1 MRCIIRAGLLCLCA
15 AFLFCSAQ
23 PLRADVGGKVSGV
36 ITDSTGAALRDA
48 KVTLSSANTGFTRS
62 TVSGPNGFYQFLEV
76 PVGNDYKVRVDLDG
90 FEGATQLGIVLQ
102 VNQDFAA
109 DFKLKVG
116 SVSEQISVSAQAVQ
130 VESTS
135 TQLGTVIDSQK
146 MQAVPLNGRSFI
158 DLMSLQAGV
167 VPVTSGVDS
176 TQSSGELSVNGQRE
190 SANSFEINGI
200 TVERSY
206 DNGASVVPVLD
217 AVEEF
222 RLLTST
228 FDAEYGRF
236 AGGIV
241 NVVTKAGTNSFHGS
255 LFEFLRNNALDARG
269 YFDQNQVDPVTGAV
283 IPALPRLE
291 QNQFGGTIG
300 GPVLK
305 NRLFFF
311 GDYQGT
317 RLTSGVSTGDLSV
330 PSEGERGGD
339 FSQYQVTG
347 HPALSGVV
355 RTTQSSSGTLD
366 QVLTQRLGYTVTPGE
381 SYWTPGCNTAAD
393 ALAGTCVF
401 PGAVIPK
408 AAWSPAATGSLPFI
422 PSPTF
427 TANGVPYYN
436 STSER
441 TTTDDNTYEA
451 RVDLNTQRAGNFT
464 VYYHYDGTSTLN
476 PFGDGNVPGFPALNI
491 NHNQNVSLGHIFIFG
506 PTAVNDLHVGFT
518 RSYLAAG
525 YPSGP
530 FAPVSSYGY
539 VENGLGI
546 VPGDKSAEG
555 LPFLTL
561 GLLGISVGLP
571 DSFSLEPNNIYQVSD
586 AFSKTWGPHTT
597 KFGGDFRYVQ
607 FNIRQN
613 IEQNG
618 VFGFEGQE
626 TGNDFA
632 DFLLGTPDSYG
643 QANAGFQQNARTK
656 YVGFFAQD
664 SWKLRPNI
672 TFNYGIR
679 YDLSVP
685 FYDTKNEIQAFVP
698 GLQSHVFP
706 NSPEGWV
713 FPGDGGLPNTISP
726 TRKHNFAPRLG
737 LAYSPGFSDGVLGH
751 LFGGPGKSS
760 LRAGTGLYFTT
771 VEEAPLLFE
780 TGDAPFG
787 LFYTSPALVYLETPF
802 QSRTS
807 SNNPGQRFPIP
818 APTSDVQFS
827 TFQPISGST
836 IVDTKNVLPR
846 TVQYNVNFQRQVS
859 SSTVVT
865 LAFVG
870 SGGRHLITQIEA
882 NPGNAADCLNI
893 RALYTAAGNAGGG
906 CGPGGE
912 DSIYSIAGQTFNG
925 TRPYSVTSAR
935 YLAQGLL
942 DFGGTLPYA
951 TTSANSSYNSFQATV
966 EKRAGALQLLAAYTY
981 SKSKD
986 NSSGFG
992 DGTNPYNPRLSWSLS
1007 AYDVTNNFVTS
1018 YSYNLPFDHFH
1029 SPGYLRPVVS
1039 GWNISGITR
1048 FNSGPP
1054 VTIYQGG
1061 DNSLCGCQGSVS
1073 NGVDI
1078 PNYDGSAIAKYNPRS
1093 TPNHQYFSTTP
1104 FTSEEVGVPGN
1115 SNRRFFHGP
1124 GSDSTDIALLKNTQ
1138 VKENISVQFRAEFF
1152 NAWNH
1157 ANFLTPSGNYAAS
1170 TFGQVTS
1177 SNPGRIGQVALK
1189 LKF

>member
-1 MRCIIRAGLLCLCA
+1 VRCIIRAGLLCLSA
-15 AFLFCSAQ
+15 AFLVCSSQIA
-23 PLRADVGGKVSGV
+23 RADVGGKVSGV
-36 ITDSTGAALRDA
+36 ISDSSGAAIRGA
-48 KVTLSSANTGFTRS
+48 TVTLSSANTGFTRAIE
-62 TVSGPNGFYQFLEV
+62 SGVNGFYQFLAV
-76 PVGNDYKVRVDLDG
+76 PVGNDYQLRVDMNG
-90 FEGATQLGIVLQ
+90 FETDTQSGIVLQ

-116 SVSEQISVSAQAVQ
+116 SVSERVNVSAEAIQ

-135 TQLGTVIDSQK
+135 TQLGTVIDSDK

-158 DLMSLQAGV
+158 DLMALQAGV

-176 TQSSGELSVNGQRE
+176 TQSAGEYSVNGQRE

-200 TVERSY
+200 TVERAY

-222 RLLTST
+222 RILTST

-236 AGGIV
+236 SGGVV
-241 NVVTKAGTNSFHGS
+241 NVVTKSGTNAFHGS
-255 LFEFLRNNALDARG
+255 VFEFLRNNALDARG
-269 YFDQNQVDPVTGAV
+269 YFDHDQVDPVTGAV
-283 IPALPRLE
+283 IPALPKLE
-291 QNQFGGTIG
+291 QNQFGGTLG

-330 PSEGERGGD
+330 PSTGERAGD
-339 FSQYQVTG
+339 FSNYQVTG

-355 RTTQSSSGTLD
+355 RTTASNAGTMD
-366 QVLTQRLGYTVTPGE
+366 QVLTQRLGYTVSPGE
-381 SYWTPGCNTAAD
+381 SYWTPGCNTPGDAA
-393 ALAGTCVF
+393 AGICVF
-401 PGAVIPK
+401 PGAVIPQ
-408 AAWSPAATGSLPFI
+408 AAWSPAAIGSEKFI
-422 PSPTF
+422 PAPTF
-427 TANGVPYYN
+427 TANGAPYYS

-441 TTTDDNTYEA
+441 TTTDDNTYEG
-451 RVDLNTQRAGNFT
+451 RVDLNTQRAGNLT
-464 VYYHYDGTSTLN
+464 IYYHYDGASTLN
-476 PFGDGNVPGFPALNI
+476 PFGTGNVPGFPALNV
-491 NHNQNVSLGHIFIFG
+491 NHNQNVSLGHIFVFG
-506 PTAVNDLHVGFT
+506 PTAVNEAHVGFT

-530 FAPVSSYGY
+530 FGKLSSYGF

-546 VPGDKSAEG
+546 VPGNPSAEG
-555 LPFLTL
+555 LPFITL

-571 DSFSLEPNNIYQVSD
+571 DSFSLEPNNIYQFSD
-586 AFSKTWGPHTT
+586 AYSKTWGTHTA
-597 KFGGDFRYVQ
+597 KFGGDFRYGQ
-607 FNIRQN
+607 FNIRQS

-632 DFLLGTPDSYG
+632 DFLIGTPDTYG

-656 YVGFFAQD
+656 YLGLFGQD
-664 SWKLRPNI
+664 SWKLRPNL
-672 TFNYGIR
+672 TMNYGLR
-679 YDLSVP
+679 YDLTEP
-685 FYDTKNEIQAFVP
+685 FYDTKNEIQAFIP
-698 GLQSHVFP
+698 GLQSKVFP

-713 FPGDGGLPNTISP
+713 FPGDGGLPSTISP

-737 LAYSPGFSDGVLGH
+737 VAYSPGFSDGVLGH

-760 LRAGTGLYFTT
+760 IRVGTGLYYTT

-787 LFYTSPALVYLETPF
+787 LFYTSPALVYLEQPF
-802 QSRTS
+802 KSRTS
-807 SNNPGQRFPIP
+807 ANDPGQRFPIP
-818 APTSDVQFS
+818 APTSDVAFS

-836 IVDTKNVLPR
+836 IVDPRNVTPR
-846 TVQYNVNFQRQVS
+846 TMQYNVNFQRQLT
-859 SSTVVT
+859 STVVAT
-865 LAFVG
+865 VAFVG

-882 NPGNAADCLNI
+882 NPGNAAECLQV
-893 RALYTAAGNAGGG
+893 RDLYAAAGNAGGG
-906 CGPGGE
+906 CGPNGE
-912 DSIYSIAGQTFNG
+912 DSIYTINGQTFNG
-925 TRPYSVTSAR
+925 TRPYSVTSGR

-951 TTSANSSYNSFQATV
+951 TTSANSAYNSFQVTV

-981 SKSKD
+981 SKSMD

-1007 AYDVTNNFVTS
+1007 AFDVTNNFVAS
-1018 YSYNLPFDHFH
+1018 YSYNLPFDRFGA
-1029 SPGYLRPVVS
+1029 PPLLRPVIS
-1039 GWNISGITR
+1039 GWNLSGITR
-1048 FNSGPP
+1048 FNSGLP
-1054 VTIYQGG
+1054 VTISQGG
-1061 DNSLCGCQGSVS
+1061 DNSLCGCQGSSS
-1073 NGVDI
+1073 NGVDL
-1078 PNYDGSAIAKYNPRS
+1078 PNYSGGPIARYNPRNNA
-1093 TPNHQYFSTTP
+1093 NHQYFDTSP
-1104 FTSEEVGVPGN
+1104 FTTEEIGVPGN

-1124 GSDSTDIALLKNTQ
+1124 GSDSTDIALLKNTP
-1138 VKENISVQFRAEFF
+1138 VKEGIVVQFRAEFF

-1157 ANFLTPSGNYAAS
+1157 ANFLNPGGNFATPI
-1170 TFGQVTS
+1170 FGQITS

-1189 LKF
+1189 VKF